1 MQLLKTTKMLNRFAD
16 GELGVIF
23 IETVVALAIL
33 GIIAVTFLSGLYT
46 TSKAVIVA
54 DKQANAESLARSQ
67 MEWVKNADYTDNA
80 TEYSLAPLPSGQEY
94 ANYSAIIAVE
104 PLHNPDDG
112 IQKIVVTVKH
122 YDEEV
127 TKLRGYK
134 VDR

>member
-16 GELGVIF
+16 GELGVMF

-33 GIIAVTFLSGLYT
+33 SIIAVTFLSGLYT
-46 TSKAVIVA
+46 TSRAVIVV
-54 DKQANAESLARSQ
+54 DKQANAGSLARIQ
-67 MEWVKNADYTDNA
+67 MEWAKNADYVNDA
-80 TEYSLAPLPSGQEY
+80 TEYSLAPWPSGQEY
-94 ANYSAIIAVE
+94 VNYSAIIAVE

-127 TKLRGYK
+127 TKLIGYK